1 MVKGKSFRKF
11 SNLNEPRDEIL
22 FSPLFSPPPSLFSS
36 SLLFARFAFSCL
48 VRECSIKGF
57 LFSPPSM
64 VDGPHSPVANFCS
77 IPDTELFEK
86 EMAKRK
92 TFDQTE
98 HVKERK
104 KGRMEGRREGRKKD
118 GARIGEK
125 KRESEKL
132 FSRLKNPWPARNSNS
147 TLRKSW
153 F

>member
-1 MVKGKSFRKF
+1 
-11 SNLNEPRDEIL
+11 
-22 FSPLFSPPPSLFSS
+22 
-36 SLLFARFAFSCL
+36 
-48 VRECSIKGF
+48 
-57 LFSPPSM
+57 M

-125 KRESEKL
+125 KGEKRAKN
-132 FSRLKNPWPARNSNS
+132 FSRV
-147 TLRKSW
+147 
-153 F
+153 

>member
-22 FSPLFSPPPSLFSS
+22 FSLSFLLLLPFFPS

-104 KGRMEGRREGRKKD
+104 KGRMEGRRKEERKTGRESGRKK
-118 GARIGEK
+118 GRAK
-125 KRESEKL
+125 N
-132 FSRLKNPWPARNSNS
+132 FSRV
-147 TLRKSW
+147 
-153 F
+153 

>member
-104 KGRMEGRREGRKKD
+104 EEWKEEGRKKERR
-118 GARIGEK
+118 GANRGEK
-125 KRESEKL
+125 KGERKTFLAFEK
-132 FSRLKNPWPARNSNS
+132 SVAGP
-147 TLRKSW
+147 
-153 F
+153 